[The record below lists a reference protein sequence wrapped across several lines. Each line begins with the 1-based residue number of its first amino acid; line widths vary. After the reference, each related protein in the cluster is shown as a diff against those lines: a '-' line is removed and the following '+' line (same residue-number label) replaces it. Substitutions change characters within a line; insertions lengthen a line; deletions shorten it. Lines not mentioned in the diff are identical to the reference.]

1 MADLRVLIAAADPLA
16 RAGLSALLADV
27 AELQVVGQGDFD
39 DLAAS
44 VDAYRPDVLLADLG
58 WRLDDALTALDKFVG
73 DEPDDGLPLLALLA
87 LLADVDD
94 AAQIFAAGAR
104 GLLPRE
110 ADAETLVA
118 ALRAVA
124 GGLVVVAPEM
134 ATALASRARVVLAD
148 DELLVESLTPRE
160 TEVLE
165 LIAEGLP
172 NKTIARRLD
181 ISEHTVKFHVNSLLG
196 KLGAQSRT
204 EAVVRATRAGLI
216 LL

>member
-16 RAGLSALLADV
+16 RAGLSALLADQSD
-27 AELQVVGQGDFD
+27 LQIVGQGDFD

-44 VDAYRPDVLLADLG
+44 VDAYQPDVLLADLG
-58 WRLDDALTALDKFVG
+58 WRLDDALTALDELIG
-73 DEPDDGLPLLALLA
+73 DEPDEGIPLLA
-87 LLADVDD
+87 LLADVAD

-104 GLLPRE
+104 ALLPRE
-110 ADAETLVA
+110 VDVETLVT
-118 ALRAVA
+118 ALRAVTS
-124 GGLVVVAPEM
+124 GLVVVAPEM
-134 ATALASRARVVLAD
+134 ATALASPARVPSPD
-148 DELLVESLTPRE
+148 DNLLVEPLTPRE
-160 TEVLE
+160 TEVLG

-181 ISEHTVKFHVNSLLG
+181 ISEHTVKFHVNALLG

>member
-16 RAGLSALLADV
+16 RAGLSALLADI
-27 AELQVVGQGDFD
+27 AELQVVGQEDFA

-44 VDAYRPDVLLADLG
+44 VEAYQPDVLLADLG
-58 WRLDDALTALDKFVG
+58 WQLDDALIALDEFIG
-73 DEPDDGLPLLALLA
+73 DEPSDSVPLLALLA
-87 LLADVDD
+87 EVDD
-94 AAQIFAAGAR
+94 ATQIFAAGAR

-110 ADAETLVA
+110 VDAETLVA

-124 GGLVVVAPEM
+124 SGLVVVATAM
-134 ATALASRARVVLAD
+134 ATALASPARLPSSND
-148 DELLVESLTPRE
+148 DLLVESLTPRE
-160 TEVLE
+160 TEVLH

-172 NKTIARRLD
+172 NKSIARRLD

>member
-1 MADLRVLIAAADPLA
+1 MADLRVLVAAADSLA
-16 RAGLSALLADV
+16 RAGLAALLADV
-27 AELQVVGQGDFD
+27 AALQVVGQGDFV
-39 DLAAS
+39 DLAAN

-58 WRLDDALTALDKFVG
+58 WRLDDALTALDDFIG
-73 DEPDDGLPLLALLA
+73 DEPSSGTPLLA

-104 GLLPRE
+104 GLLLRE
-110 ADAETLVA
+110 VDVETLVA

-124 GGLVVVAPEM
+124 SGLVVVAPEM
-134 ATALASRARVVLAD
+134 ATALASPVRVALPD
-148 DELLVESLTPRE
+148 DDLLVEALTPRE
-160 TEVLE
+160 TEVLH

-172 NKTIARRLD
+172 NKSIARRLA